1 MSIADLIYEQ
11 VKALPEPLA
20 REVLDF
26 AGFLRERQERVEWRN
41 LAVAQSHALASVWD
55 NSEDEVW
62 NDV

>member
-26 AGFLRERQERVEWRN
+26 AGFLRERQDRAEWRN
-41 LAVAQSHALASVWD
+41 LAAAQSRALAAVWD
-55 NSEDEVW
+55 NAEDEVW
-62 NDV
+62 NNA